1 MQILKQIEKDIN
13 KLQIKDEKNNLSIEV
28 ARKYENEI
36 KELKKKLSLA
46 IQGINDDNSLFKA
59 LEKDKNGKMSLYESL
74 IIHLKNI
81 NLKHLL
87 EIYYLNLQRE
97 EEIKSILE
105 KKGVNFDYNLK
116 KNLSELNTNFISFK
130 KLCEKNFVEYEQRSK
145 QYILPEVL

>member
-1 MQILKQIEKDIN
+1 M
-13 KLQIKDEKNNLSIEV
+13 QIKDEKNTISIEV
-28 ARKYENEI
+28 SRKYENEI

-46 IQGINDDNSLFKA
+46 IQGINDDNQLFKNV
-59 LEKDKNGKMSLYESL
+59 EKDKNGKISLYESL

-105 KKGVNFDYNLK
+105 KK
-116 KNLSELNTNFISFK
+116 EL
-130 KLCEKNFVEYEQRSK
+130 
-145 QYILPEVL
+145 ILIII